1 MKEKTMNYQIKND
14 KITMVISSLGAEPQ
28 SLVFEERE
36 YLWQG
41 DKTYWFRRAPLL
53 FPMIGPTRDNKISVN
68 GVLYD
73 MPNNGFARDTEF
85 SFVEKTDSS
94 ITFVLEDSEK
104 SRKEN
109 YPFGFVLKVTYSLL
123 SDGYEAKAEIKAKDD
138 LWYTF
143 GWHPAFSLDING
155 KGTELDTY
163 SVHFSENED
172 CTKKTAVNGVF
183 QYFPSFLNGNEFK
196 LSRELTDFG
205 AIILDGVNSREVT
218 LKSSSGP
225 HGVKATLGTMDTF
238 TVWTC
243 APQHGQYVCLEPMVS
258 FGDSARDLELKNM
271 KETRE
276 LKKGGSVVYTNTFHV
291 F

>member
-1 MKEKTMNYQIKND
+1 MNYEIKND
-14 KITMVISSLGAEPQ
+14 KIKLTVSSLGAEPQ
-28 SLVFEERE
+28 SLIYEDRE

-53 FPMIGPTRDNKISVN
+53 FPMIGPTRDNKISVD
-68 GVLYD
+68 GVLYN

-85 SFVEKTDSS
+85 TFVENTGSS
-94 ITFVLEDSEK
+94 LTFVLEDSEK

-109 YPFGFVLKVTYSLL
+109 YPFSFVLKVTYSLL
-123 SDGYEAKAEIKAKDD
+123 EDGYEAKAEIKAKDD

-163 SVHFSENED
+163 SVHFSEEED

-183 QYFPSFLNGNEFK
+183 EYVPSFLKGKEIK
-196 LSRELTDFG
+196 LSRELTDYG
-205 AIILDGVNSREVT
+205 AIILDGVKSREVT
-218 LKSSSGP
+218 LTSSLGP
-225 HGVKATLGTMDTF
+225 HGVKATLGTMNTF

-258 FGDSARDLELKNM
+258 FGDVERDLDIKRM

-276 LKKGGSVVYTNTFHV
+276 LKKGESVVYVNSFHV

>member
-41 DKTYWFRRAPLL
+41 DKNYWFRRAPLL

-163 SVHFSENED
+163 SVHFSENEN

-205 AIILDGVNSREVT
+205 AIILDGVKSREVT